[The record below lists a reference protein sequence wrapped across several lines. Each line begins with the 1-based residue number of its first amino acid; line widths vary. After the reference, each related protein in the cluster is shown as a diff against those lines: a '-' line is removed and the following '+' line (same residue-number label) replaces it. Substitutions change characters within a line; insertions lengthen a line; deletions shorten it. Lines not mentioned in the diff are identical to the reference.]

1 MKLDVY
7 YVKHASFFG
16 DVKLIPWTEVA
27 ILYTACGKYPQ
38 WMHDKLVWYAEM
50 VLNDNI
56 TVDNLPIIVK
66 DILESSDLQKIK
78 RLDLKKISIDGVIG
92 AMNAIPSVGGVV
104 SSWLQLTKD
113 SRQTYLE
120 LDFYR
125 KLLALIYEIQ
135 DLQPKDIKCFMDDVE
150 KNANDFS
157 GNVITNLVNRTDN
170 INKARVLANLIKSRV
185 KGDISIHDFF
195 RLSSVLE
202 RIPYVDLNRL
212 EQYKKPYYDDSG
224 DTELLYAT
232 GALKLDTIDADNE
245 NLYILSELGRKLL
258 VFGMHH
264 FLDVENKGGT
274 NINGMITSN
283 ETITD
288 SDIDQMFDDH
298 SMYEF
303 DRNRGK

>member
-1 MKLDVY
+1 MNDLSVVVKDVLESTDLKNINK
-7 YVKHASFFG
+7 VDLKNISKDA
-16 DVKLIPWTEVA
+16 LIGA
-27 ILYTACGKYPQ
+27 INC
-38 WMHDKLVWYAEM
+38 
-50 VLNDNI
+50 
-56 TVDNLPIIVK
+56 LPI
-66 DILESSDLQKIK
+66 
-78 RLDLKKISIDGVIG
+78 
-92 AMNAIPSVGGVV
+92 VGGVIA
-104 SSWLQLTKD
+104 SYLQIAKNN
-113 SRQTYLE
+113 RETYLE

-135 DLQPKDIKCFMDDVE
+135 DLQPKDIKCLMDDVE

-212 EQYKKPYYDDSG
+212 DQYKKPYYDDSG

-232 GALKLDTIDADNE
+232 GALKLNTIDADNE

-298 SMYEF
+298 LMYEF

>member
-1 MKLDVY
+1 MNDLSVVVKDVLESTDLKNINK
-7 YVKHASFFG
+7 VDLKNISKDA
-16 DVKLIPWTEVA
+16 LIGA
-27 ILYTACGKYPQ
+27 INC
-38 WMHDKLVWYAEM
+38 
-50 VLNDNI
+50 
-56 TVDNLPIIVK
+56 LPI
-66 DILESSDLQKIK
+66 
-78 RLDLKKISIDGVIG
+78 
-92 AMNAIPSVGGVV
+92 VGGVIA
-104 SSWLQLTKD
+104 SYLQIAKNN
-113 SRQTYLE
+113 RETYLE

-170 INKARVLANLIKSRV
+170 INMARVLANLIKSRV

-212 EQYKKPYYDDSG
+212 DQYKKPYYDDSG

-232 GALKLDTIDADNE
+232 GALKLNTIDADNE

-298 SMYEF
+298 LMYEF

>member
-1 MKLDVY
+1 MNDLSVVVKDVLESTDLKNINK
-7 YVKHASFFG
+7 VDLKNISKDA
-16 DVKLIPWTEVA
+16 LIGA
-27 ILYTACGKYPQ
+27 INC
-38 WMHDKLVWYAEM
+38 
-50 VLNDNI
+50 
-56 TVDNLPIIVK
+56 LPI
-66 DILESSDLQKIK
+66 
-78 RLDLKKISIDGVIG
+78 
-92 AMNAIPSVGGVV
+92 VGGVIA
-104 SSWLQLTKD
+104 SYLQIAKNN
-113 SRQTYLE
+113 RETYLE

-185 KGDISIHDFF
+185 KGDIYIHDFF

-212 EQYKKPYYDDSG
+212 DQYKKPYYDDSG

-232 GALKLDTIDADNE
+232 GALKLNTVDADNE

-274 NINGMITSN
+274 NINGMITSS

-298 SMYEF
+298 LMYEF

>member
-1 MKLDVY
+1 MNDLSVVVKDVLESTDLKNINK
-7 YVKHASFFG
+7 VDLKNISKDA
-16 DVKLIPWTEVA
+16 LIGA
-27 ILYTACGKYPQ
+27 INC
-38 WMHDKLVWYAEM
+38 
-50 VLNDNI
+50 
-56 TVDNLPIIVK
+56 LPI
-66 DILESSDLQKIK
+66 
-78 RLDLKKISIDGVIG
+78 
-92 AMNAIPSVGGVV
+92 VGGVIA
-104 SSWLQLTKD
+104 SYLQIAKNN
-113 SRQTYLE
+113 RETYLE

-212 EQYKKPYYDDSG
+212 DQYKKPYYDDSG

-232 GALKLDTIDADNE
+232 GALKLNTIDADNE

-298 SMYEF
+298 LMFEF

>member
-1 MKLDVY
+1 MNDLSVVVKDVLESTDLKNINK
-7 YVKHASFFG
+7 VDLKNISKDA
-16 DVKLIPWTEVA
+16 LIGA
-27 ILYTACGKYPQ
+27 INC
-38 WMHDKLVWYAEM
+38 
-50 VLNDNI
+50 
-56 TVDNLPIIVK
+56 LPI
-66 DILESSDLQKIK
+66 
-78 RLDLKKISIDGVIG
+78 
-92 AMNAIPSVGGVV
+92 VGGVIA
-104 SSWLQLTKD
+104 SYLQIAKNN
-113 SRQTYLE
+113 RETYLE

-212 EQYKKPYYDDSG
+212 DQYKKPYYDDSG

-232 GALKLDTIDADNE
+232 GALKLNTIDADNE

-298 SMYEF
+298 LMYEF